1 MKKKHKWN
9 PLKFVFNMLILAA
22 VIYACVFVYRS
33 INDMMYPLR
42 YEYYIST
49 NAQANGLDKFLV
61 AAVIKTESNFI
72 HDAHS
77 GKARG
82 LMQLTDETAEWIA
95 GKMDIEFKT
104 DDVDIPE
111 VNIKMGCW
119 YLKYLIDKYGNVDTA
134 LAAYNGGMGNV
145 SKWLADKR
153 YSDDGKTLK
162 YIPFEETRNYVK
174 KVNSYKEIYEEKYKD
189 LLNP

>member
-1 MKKKHKWN
+1 MKKKYRWS
-9 PLKFVFNMLILAA
+9 PVRFAVNMLLLAA
-22 VIYACVFVYRS
+22 VVYACVFVYRS
-33 INDMMYPLR
+33 ISDMMYPLR
-42 YEYYIST
+42 YEYYISSS
-49 NAQANGLDKFLV
+49 AHEYGLDKFLV
-61 AAVIKTESNFI
+61 AAVIKTESNFV

-82 LMQLTDETAEWIA
+82 LMQLTDETAKWIA
-95 GKMDIEFKT
+95 GKMNIEFKT

-111 VNIKMGCW
+111 TNIKMGCW
-119 YLKYLIDKYGNVDTA
+119 YLRYLIDKYGNVDTA

-145 SKWLADKR
+145 SKWLGDKQ

-174 KVNSYKEIYEEKYKD
+174 KVNDYKKIYEEKYKD
-189 LLNP
+189 IFR

>member
-1 MKKKHKWN
+1 MKKKYKWS
-9 PLKFVFNMLILAA
+9 PARFLLNML
-22 VIYACVFVYRS
+22 VIAGVIWACVFAYRS
-33 INDMMYPLR
+33 MHDMMYPMR
-42 YEYYIST
+42 YEYYISSF
-49 NAQANGLDKFLV
+49 AQENGLDKFLV

-72 HDAHS
+72 YDAHS

-82 LMQLTDETAEWIA
+82 LMQLTDETAEWVA
-95 GKMDIEFKT
+95 SKMKLDFKK

-119 YLKYLIDKYGNVDTA
+119 YLKYLIDKYDNIDTA

-145 SKWLADKR
+145 SKWLADEK

-162 YIPFEETRNYVK
+162 YIPFKETREYVE
-174 KVNSYKEIYEEKYKD
+174 KVNSYRKIYKEKYKTR
-189 LLNP
+189 LG